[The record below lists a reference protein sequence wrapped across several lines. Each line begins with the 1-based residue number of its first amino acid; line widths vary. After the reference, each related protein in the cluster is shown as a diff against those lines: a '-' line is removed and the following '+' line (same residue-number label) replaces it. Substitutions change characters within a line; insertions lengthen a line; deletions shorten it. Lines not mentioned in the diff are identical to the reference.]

1 LRVAVSR
8 ISGYVMF
15 TSGIC
20 KEFVAHTASICV
32 AAVVA
37 AACRA
42 NAPSAHVEPNVA
54 RQAAAASD
62 ADGQDRLKSC
72 EAQAARLA
80 ARTIRRENREGPPRW
95 EAHYSRKYDQ
105 CYVRIDRI
113 VASAAAGAI
122 VSELWEAFDAALLAV
137 HSTDGSDAATRSFCQ
152 VSLSDDPFTSCMV
165 SKFFIDEHMQH

>member
-1 LRVAVSR
+1 
-8 ISGYVMF
+8 MF

-20 KEFVAHTASICV
+20 KEFVAHAVSISV

-42 NAPSAHVEPNVA
+42 DAPPAHVEPNVA
-54 RQAAAASD
+54 RRAAIASD

-72 EAQAARLA
+72 EAQAARVA
-80 ARTIRRENREGPPRW
+80 ARTMRREDRESPPRW

-105 CYVRIDRI
+105 CYVRIDR
-113 VASAAAGAI
+113 VVAGASAGAV

-137 HSTDGSDAATRSFCQ
+137 HSTDGSEAATRSFCQ